1 MVWDSVLQERTCERS
16 ESGEPDPERRE
27 REKMRFWTKGDFG
40 LLGWRPVFVL
50 VLLLPDDAP
59 LITTPS
65 SFGGTVWYHN
75 CPFALALLL
84 SVGHSAKPKG
94 MLDAREEAKF
104 TPCKKNCA
112 NFI

>member
-1 MVWDSVLQERTCERS
+1 MGQRGSGENLR
-16 ESGEPDPERRE
+16 ESGEPDPERRGRE
-27 REKMRFWTKGDFG
+27 RKRRFWTKGDFG

-65 SFGGTVWYHN
+65 SYGRYHN

-94 MLDAREEAKF
+94 MLDEEAKF